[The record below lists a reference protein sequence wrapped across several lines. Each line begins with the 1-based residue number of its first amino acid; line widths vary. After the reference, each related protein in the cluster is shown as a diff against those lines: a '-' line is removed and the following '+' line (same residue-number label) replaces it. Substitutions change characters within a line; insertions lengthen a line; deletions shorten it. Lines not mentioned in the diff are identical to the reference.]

1 MYNKNMKTIGVM
13 IILLMVMPLVIA
25 ATDTNNVDDIFKV
38 NTRVD
43 YKKPCF
49 NNGTY
54 CSGSATCNYTIFNPD
69 NTVLV
74 NNLQGTNQGS
84 YHNISFTV
92 SNIGIYQVDM
102 TCIDGSNNGAETMY
116 LEVTGSGFHT
126 TIWFYVLILGMS
138 GGIMVLGFKLLDPPI
153 VLLGTFGL
161 YFLGIYTLLYGIAGM
176 KDLVTTWATGLILL
190 GVAFYISA
198 KSSWELING

>member
-38 NTRVD
+38 NTLVN

-54 CSGSATCNYTIFNPD
+54 CSGSSTCNFTVFNPD
-69 NTVLV
+69 NTILV
-74 NNLQGTNQGS
+74 NNLQGTNQVS

-116 LEVTGSGFHT
+116 FEVTGSGFHT
-126 TIWFYVLILGMS
+126 TIWFYVLILMMS

-176 KDLVTTWATGLILL
+176 KDMVTTWATGLILL